1 MPKSR
6 VRRRPRHPDAP
17 AHLVAFFMTHHHLP
31 KAAATSR
38 AARAR
43 NLMRTGTPGPIVQ
56 LCQPCGAELAV
67 YDPALPDEAQAADAA
82 ATAHLTSCPGSTG

>member
-6 VRRRPRHPDAP
+6 TRRRPQRADAP
-17 AHLVAFFMTHHHLP
+17 AHLVAFFMTHHKMP

-56 LCQPCGAELAV
+56 LCQPCGTEIAV
-67 YDPALPDEAQAADAA
+67 YDPAQPGEAQAAAEA
-82 ATAHLTSCPGSTG
+82 ATAHLTRCPGRTS